1 MRPSSEVAATVR
13 WWARKVTCE
22 GPSAYAIPIGG
33 NDEDFVDWVPNTS
46 VYITYVVSHGDQ
58 HIVIKNIE

>member
-1 MRPSSEVAATVR
+1 MVR
-13 WWARKVTCE
+13 LWARKVTCE

-33 NDEDFVDWVPNTS
+33 NDEDFVDWVPNTT

-58 HIVIKNIE
+58 HIVIKNLE